1 MTTISTE
8 EKWSDEELASIR
20 EGLSDM
26 AATLRAELAAVDA
39 DLAAVLDDQ
48 CNDDIDWADKQT
60 GLITDTFRADNT
72 RAVLEQTEHV
82 MHRLDAGLYGICEQC
97 SGPITR
103 ARMQAFPRA
112 TCCIAC
118 LS

>member
-1 MTTISTE
+1 MTTIDTE
-8 EKWSDEELASIR
+8 EKWSDEELSSIR

-26 AATLRAELAAVDA
+26 AATLRAELVGVDA
-39 DLAAVLDDQ
+39 DVTAALGDQ
-48 CNDDIDWADKQT
+48 CNDDIDWADKQV

-82 MHRLDAGLYGICEQC
+82 IDRLDAGLYGICEQC
-97 SGPITR
+97 GRTIPR

-112 TCCIAC
+112 TCCISC

>member
-1 MTTISTE
+1 MTTIDAE
-8 EKWSDEELASIR
+8 ETWSDEELQSIR
-20 EGLSDM
+20 EGLVDM
-26 AATLRAELAAVDA
+26 AATLRTELAGVDA
-39 DLAAVLDDQ
+39 DLAAVLNDQ
-48 CNDDIDWADKQT
+48 CNDDIDWADKQA

-72 RAVLEQTEHV
+72 RAVLEQTERV
-82 MHRLDAGLYGICEQC
+82 LARLDAGLYGVCEQC

-112 TCCIAC
+112 TCCITC

>member
-8 EKWSDEELASIR
+8 EKWSDEELHSIR
-20 EGLSDM
+20 EGLTDM
-26 AATLRAELAAVDA
+26 AATLRAELAGADA
-39 DLAAVLDDQ
+39 DMAAMLSDQ

-60 GLITDTFRADNT
+60 SLLSDTFRADNT
-72 RAVLEQTEHV
+72 RAVLDQTERV
-82 MHRLDAGLYGICEQC
+82 LERLDAGLYGICEQC
-97 SGPITR
+97 GGPITR

-112 TCCIAC
+112 TCCLAC